1 MRILKTMRIWKALC
15 LVWLA
20 ISFCGCSRGYRDDLD
35 YSYGVVQT
43 WPMESLLFGDLVQF
57 ESVPLDLDETESL
70 RKLILDDSIA
80 ANRNVLEVGTG
91 TGLIAILC
99 LQNEASRVVAI
110 DWNPAAVANARYN
123 AAALDSEANLEVR
136 STGRK
141 EAVLSAVQEKEKF
154 DLVIVNFS
162 DAIPPA
168 VSGDGVTEARIED
181 PDDWRDALLDHLKP
195 HLNVGGRALFVVHH
209 KQAISRLIDAAQSKH
224 YQAKVLDSRDWET
237 LDREI
242 RPSLIVEIRI
252 AANPEIVSEGE
263 FISPPLSQ

>member
-1 MRILKTMRIWKALC
+1 MQGETMRILKTLFLM
-15 LVWLA
+15 WLA
-20 ISFCGCSRGYRDDLD
+20 VSFCGCSREYRDDLD

-70 RKLILDDSIA
+70 RKLIIDDSIA

-136 STGRK
+136 PTGRK
-141 EAVLSAVQEKEKF
+141 KAVFSGVQEKEKF

-162 DAIPPA
+162 DAIPPVVA
-168 VSGDGVTEARIED
+168 GNEVAKSEI
-181 PDDWRDALLDHLKP
+181 DDHDVWRDALLDQLKSHLS
-195 HLNVGGRALFVVHH
+195 VGGRCLFIVHD
-209 KQAISRLIDAAQSKH
+209 KQAITRLVDAAEGEN
-224 YQAKVLDSRDWET
+224 YQTKVLDSRDWET
-237 LDREI
+237 LEREI
-242 RPSLIVEIRI
+242 RPSMVVEIRV
-252 AANPEIVSEGE
+252 AANAEIVAEGE
-263 FISPPLSQ
+263 FISPPSTQ

>member
-1 MRILKTMRIWKALC
+1 MRILKTVCFA
-15 LVWLA
+15 WLA
-20 ISFCGCSRGYRDDLD
+20 VSFCGCSRGYRDDLD

-70 RKLILDDSIA
+70 RKLIIDDSIA

-136 STGRK
+136 ATGHK
-141 EAVLSAVQEKEKF
+141 EEVLSGVQEKEKF
-154 DLVIVNFS
+154 DLILVNFS
-162 DAIPPA
+162 DAVPPV
-168 VSGDGVTEARIED
+168 VSANAAAHSGIED
-181 PDDWRDALLDHLKP
+181 HDAWRDALLDHLKP
-195 HLNVGGRALFVVHH
+195 HLNAGGRCLFIVHN
-209 KQAISRLIDAAQSKH
+209 KQAVTRLIDAAQSEH
-224 YQAKVLDSRDWET
+224 YQTKVLDSRDWET
-237 LDREI
+237 LESEI
-242 RPSLIVEIRI
+242 RPSLIVEIRV
-252 AANPEIVSEGE
+252 AANAEIVSEGE
-263 FISPPLSQ
+263 FSSAPTAQ